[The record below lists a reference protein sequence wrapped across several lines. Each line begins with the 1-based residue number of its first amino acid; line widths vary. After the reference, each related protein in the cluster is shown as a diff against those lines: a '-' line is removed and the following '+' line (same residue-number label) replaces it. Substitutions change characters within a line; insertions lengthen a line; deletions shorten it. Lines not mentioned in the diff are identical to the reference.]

1 MNTALKGSKNT
12 LIDQYYESLPLSER
26 YAKRSGQLYFTHVA
40 YPHDWP
46 HILKLTQYDPKKESK
61 STFIIKSYSEGDERH
76 IPVKDLDLRDNE
88 LYYVFKGKKRLIIVL
103 GYIESDWLN
112 RDKVQEV
119 LLCAPVFSF
128 KPRHSQEMVIRIQAF
143 DYPNLFYLPPRPH
156 GCNKESAVR
165 FEMIQPI
172 MSSYLMPFDDYLN
185 KKPVILTTVAY
196 RLLMV
201 HLVKFIS
208 NEILD
213 SNLYEDILT
222 WHELLIEEWEKS
234 NIEPKKR

>member
-1 MNTALKGSKNT
+1 VNTALKGSQYT
-12 LIDQYYESLPLSER
+12 IIDQYYQSLVLDEAG
-26 YAKRSGQLYFTHVA
+26 AKKPGQLYFTHVA

-46 HILKLTQYDPKKESK
+46 RILKLIHYDPKKESK
-61 STFIIKSYSEGDERH
+61 STFTIKRYSDGDEKH
-76 IPVKDLDLRDNE
+76 YPVKELNLRDNE
-88 LYYVFKGKKRLIIVL
+88 LYYIFKGKKRLVIVL
-103 GYIESDWLN
+103 GYIECLWLN
-112 RDKVQEV
+112 RDKPQEV

-128 KPRHSQEMVIRIQAF
+128 KPRHNQEMVIRIQAF

-156 GCNKESAVR
+156 GCNEESAVR

-172 MSSYLMPFDDYLN
+172 MSSYLMPFFDFLN
-185 KKPVILTTVAY
+185 NKPVILTTAAY
-196 RLLMV
+196 RLLMA

-213 SNLYEDILT
+213 SNLHEDILA

-234 NIEPKKR
+234 NV

>member
-1 MNTALKGSKNT
+1 MNTPLKGIEYT
-12 LIDQYYESLPLSER
+12 IIDQYYESLPLSER
-26 YAKRSGQLYFTHVA
+26 YAKKPGQLYFTHVA

-46 HILKLTQYDPKKESK
+46 RILKLIHYDPKKESK
-61 STFIIKSYSEGDERH
+61 STFTIKRYSDGDERH
-76 IPVKDLDLRDNE
+76 YPLKELNLRDNE
-88 LYYVFKGKKRLIIVL
+88 LYYIFKGKERMVIVL
-103 GYIESDWLN
+103 GYIESDWLD
-112 RDKVQEV
+112 RDKPQEV

-128 KPRHSQEMVIRIQAF
+128 KPRHSQEMVIRTQAF
-143 DYPNLFYLPPRPH
+143 EYPNLFYLPPSPY
-156 GCNKESAVR
+156 GCQKESTLR

-185 KKPVILTTVAY
+185 KKPVILTTAAY

-222 WHELLIEEWEKS
+222 WYELLIEEWEKS
-234 NIEPKKR
+234 NIEQEKR